1 VTAACSPLLVR
12 RSFGSLASSCEEPSP
27 DCVGR
32 EGGRNMSPTLW
43 HAARRLPCR
52 LVTWYDHFVPDSE
65 SERTRVTRQDDSM
78 SSAGDGRQLGGPGG
92 ACIVVIYGPDLGKR
106 IELGTAV
113 FQIGRSAK
121 NDLFIDQESVSRH
134 HARITFDGRSHWVQD
149 LRSTNGTYL
158 NDELIRER
166 ALHDGDQ
173 LRIGQTILKY
183 MTGENVELAYHE
195 EIYCLMTVDG
205 LTQIYNRRYFD
216 EVLERELNRS
226 KRYERV
232 LSLVVFDIDH
242 FKQIND
248 THGHLAGDAVL
259 RQLALLV
266 RGRLRREDV
275 FARTGG
281 EEFGIVL
288 PDVNRANAR
297 MVAERIR
304 QTVANN
310 TMMDMHGRSI
320 PSPTVSQGIAMYP
333 EDAVHIEELI
343 DKADSALFHAK
354 DLGRNQIAEWIEM
367 EQELIEP
374 ISLSANG

>member
-1 VTAACSPLLVR
+1 MWP
-12 RSFGSLASSCEEPSP
+12 SLC
-27 DCVGR
+27 
-32 EGGRNMSPTLW
+32 
-43 HAARRLPCR
+43 HAAQRLPCR

-65 SERTRVTRQDDSM
+65 SERTRVTRQDDRTSTPGV
-78 SSAGDGRQLGGPGG
+78 SGPGG

-134 HARITFDGRSHWVQD
+134 HARITFDGRSHWLQD
-149 LRSTNGTYL
+149 LRSTNGTHL
-158 NDELIRER
+158 NDELIKER

-195 EIYCLMTVDG
+195 EIYRLMTVDG

-226 KRYERV
+226 KRYART

-259 RQLALLV
+259 RQLAGLV
-266 RGRLRREDV
+266 RGKLRREDV

-281 EEFGIVL
+281 EEFGILL
-288 PDVNRANAR
+288 PEITLSGARTTAEKVRRIVETMQVNL
-297 MVAERIR
+297 EKGPIR
-304 QTVANN
+304 CTISLGVTA
-310 TMMDMHGRSI
+310 TDETEI
-320 PSPTVSQGIAMYP
+320 SPKDLYA
-333 EDAVHIEELI
+333 
-343 DKADSALFHAK
+343 KADANLYAAK
-354 DLGRNQIAEWIEM
+354 NGGRNRVI
-367 EQELIEP
+367 
-374 ISLSANG
+374 G

>member
-1 VTAACSPLLVR
+1 
-12 RSFGSLASSCEEPSP
+12 
-27 DCVGR
+27 
-32 EGGRNMSPTLW
+32 MSPTLW

-52 LVTWYDHFVPDSE
+52 LVTCYDHFVPDSE
-65 SERTRVTRQDDSM
+65 SERTRVTRQDDRM
-78 SSAGDGRQLGGPGG
+78 SSPGGQLGGPGG
-92 ACIVVIYGPDLGKR
+92 ACRVGIYGPDLGKR

-149 LRSTNGTYL
+149 LRSTNGTHL

-195 EIYCLMTVDG
+195 EIYRLMTVDG

-232 LSLVVFDIDH
+232 LSLLVFDIDH

-259 RQLALLV
+259 RQLASLV

-281 EEFGIVL
+281 EEFGVLLPEISLGGARTTAEKVRRIVETMQVSL
-288 PDVNRANAR
+288 DKGP
-297 MVAERIR
+297 IR
-304 QTVANN
+304 C
-310 TMMDMHGRSI
+310 
-320 PSPTVSQGIAMYP
+320 TVSLGLAAT
-333 EDAVHIEELI
+333 EETDA
-343 DKADSALFHAK
+343 AGK
-354 DLGRNQIAEWIEM
+354 DLYARADANLYAAKNGGRNRVE
-367 EQELIEP
+367 
-374 ISLSANG
+374 G